1 MDKGT
6 KDKHFL
12 ERYQIMTV
20 RLARHLKLTSV
31 DQYDDLPVSVRETF
45 CRWKYTEIVLPLIVH
60 DKEVNGLSLRQLE
73 IKYGVKKSTIDYHLK
88 K

>member
-1 MDKGT
+1 MEKGV
-6 KDKHFL
+6 KDKHFI
-12 ERYQIMTV
+12 ERYQLMTV
-20 RLARHLKLTSV
+20 RLARHLKLTNV
-31 DQYDDLPVSVRETF
+31 DQYVDLPVSVRETF

-73 IKYGVKKSTIDYHLK
+73 IKYGVPKSTIDYHLK